1 MSQAY
6 KYFENKRVLI
16 LGFGREGRSTYNYI
30 RKYLPNLPLAIADQN
45 HINVDDENTVCICGD
60 DYLAAI
66 NDYEIVMKSPGVSVR
81 DVHIDDSVDVTCQM
95 ELFLK
100 FAPCKKIGITGTKGK
115 TTTSTLTYMMLK
127 AAEVDTCI
135 IGNIGVPVFEMIDS
149 AEGLVAVIEM
159 SSHQLEFVK
168 TSPDVAIIT
177 NLYPEHLDHYHG
189 FEGYVNAKLN
199 IIRNQKAE
207 DIFIANADQDIKEF
221 TDMTIKAKQIG
232 VSVNADEEN
241 EFLGKL
247 AKLNSHLKGR
257 HNAQDIFFAAAAA
270 SIFGAS
276 NAAIEKGVAQFYGI
290 PHRMELV
297 GKFKGIKFYND
308 CIATIPTAVMLA
320 VDALEDVDTLIIG
333 GMDRGIDYSSFIT
346 NLVESRISNIICL
359 PETGYKIGKE
369 LEKFNKN
376 KVFYADDMD
385 TAVEISFK
393 KTGEGKSCLLSPAA
407 SSYNRYKDFEEK
419 GNHFKE
425 LVKQYSLT
433 NV

>member
-45 HINVDDENTVCICGD
+45 HIRVDDENTVCICGD
-60 DYLAAI
+60 NYLSVI
-66 NDYEIVMKSPGVSVR
+66 NDYEIIMKSPGISVR

-95 ELFLK
+95 ELFLR

-115 TTTSTLTYMMLK
+115 TTTATLTYMMLK
-127 AAEVDTCI
+127 AAEVDTCV

-199 IIRNQKAE
+199 IIRNQTAE
-207 DIFIANADQDIKEF
+207 DIFITNVDQDIKEF

-232 VSVNADEEN
+232 VSVNDDEEN

-270 SIFGAS
+270 SIFGAG
-276 NAAIEKGVAQFYGI
+276 NEAIEKGVAQFYGI

-346 NLVESRISNIICL
+346 NLVESRINNIICL

-376 KVFYADDMD
+376 NVFYTDDME

-393 KTGEGKSCLLSPAA
+393 KTAEGKSCLLSPAA
-407 SSYNRYKDFEEK
+407 SSYNRYNNFEEK

-425 LVKQYSLT
+425 LVKQYSLIS
-433 NV
+433 V

>member
-30 RKYLPNLPLAIADQN
+30 RKYLPDLPLAIADQN
-45 HINVDDENTVCICGD
+45 HIHIDDKNTVCICGD
-60 DYLAAI
+60 DYLSVI
-66 NDYEIVMKSPGVSVR
+66 NEYDIVMKSPGISVR

-95 ELFLK
+95 ELFLR

-149 AEGLVAVIEM
+149 AEGLVAVVEM

-177 NLYPEHLDHYHG
+177 NIYPEHLDHYNG

-199 IIRNQKAE
+199 IVRNQKAD
-207 DIFIANADQDIKEF
+207 DIFISNADQDITEF
-221 TDMTIKAKQIG
+221 TDMPIKSKQIE
-232 VSVNADEEN
+232 VSVNDDEEN
-241 EFLGKL
+241 EFLAKL

-276 NAAIEKGVAQFYGI
+276 NTAIEKGVAQFYGI

-297 GKFKGIKFYND
+297 GKFKGVKFYND

-333 GMDRGIDYSSFIT
+333 GMDRGLDYSDFIV
-346 NLVESRISNIICL
+346 NLANSKISNIICL
-359 PETGYKIGKE
+359 PETGYSIGKE
-369 LEKFNKN
+369 LETHNKN
-376 KVFYADDMD
+376 NVFYAENME

-393 KTGEGKSCLLSPAA
+393 KTSEGKSCLLSPAA
-407 SSYNRYKDFEEK
+407 SSYNCYNNFEEK

-425 LVKQYSLT
+425 LVKQYSFA